1 MGSNYKSSPRYY
13 NPNAASSPEQK
24 IDTPIERD
32 YRFYICKDPS
42 LVTIQEIMKLTSNR
56 ILITGGAVRI
66 GRAIATAFSRAG
78 ADVVIHYRTSSDA
91 AEELAE
97 QLRIS
102 GGRAD
107 TVSGDL
113 ATEKGTASIMEQA
126 LHHGPLD
133 GLVNNAAVFNRTP
146 LAQSDRTT
154 FLNEFGPNLFG
165 PLELIRAFAAQSHLK
180 DRPGAVVNLLD
191 RRIAAHDA
199 GAVPY
204 HLSKIALAEATRL
217 AALEFAPHIRVNGV
231 APGAILPPP
240 EIDDP
245 NYLTQHGG
253 KAPLTHRCTPEDI
266 ASAVLFFFT
275 QPAVTGQV
283 LFIDAGQHLLGNG
296 V

>member
-1 MGSNYKSSPRYY
+1 MHLNNKR
-13 NPNAASSPEQK
+13 
-24 IDTPIERD
+24 I
-32 YRFYICKDPS
+32 
-42 LVTIQEIMKLTSNR
+42 LVT
-56 ILITGGAVRI
+56 GGGVRI
-66 GRAIATAFSRAG
+66 GRAIAAALSRAG
-78 ADVVIHYRTSSDA
+78 ADLVIHYRSSSDA

-97 QLRIS
+97 QLRIA

-107 TVSGDL
+107 TVCGDL
-113 ATEKGTASIMEQA
+113 ATEKGSASVMEQA

-146 LAQSDRTT
+146 LARSDRDT
-154 FLNEFGPNLFG
+154 FLREFGPNLLG
-165 PLELIRAFAAQSHLK
+165 PLELMRAFAAQAHLK
-180 DRPGAVVNLLD
+180 NHPGAIVNLLD

-217 AALEFAPHIRVNGV
+217 AAIEFAPRIRVNGV

-240 EIDDP
+240 ENGDDP
-245 NYLTQHGG
+245 DYLTRHGG
-253 KAPLTHRCTPEDI
+253 NAPLTHRCTPEDI
-266 ASAVLFFFT
+266 ASAVLYFFT
-275 QPAVTGQV
+275 SPAVTGQI

>member
-1 MGSNYKSSPRYY
+1 MKLNSKR
-13 NPNAASSPEQK
+13 
-24 IDTPIERD
+24 I
-32 YRFYICKDPS
+32 
-42 LVTIQEIMKLTSNR
+42 LVT
-56 ILITGGAVRI
+56 GAGVRI
-66 GRAIATAFSRAG
+66 GRAIATALSRAG
-78 ADVVIHYRTSSDA
+78 ADLIIHYRSSSDA

-97 QLRIS
+97 QLRIA

-107 TVSGDL
+107 TVCGDL
-113 ATEKGTASIMEQA
+113 ATGKGTASVMEQA

-146 LAQSDRTT
+146 LAHSDRDT
-154 FLNEFGPNLFG
+154 FLQEFGPNLLA
-165 PLELIRAFAAQSHLK
+165 PLELMRAFAAQTHLK
-180 DRPGAVVNLLD
+180 NHPGNIVNLLD

-231 APGAILPPP
+231 APGPILPPP
-240 EIDDP
+240 EIEDDP
-245 NYLTQHGG
+245 DYLTQHGG
-253 KAPLTHRCTPEDI
+253 KTPLVHRCSPEDI
-266 ASAVLFFFT
+266 AAAVLYFFT
-275 QPAVTGQV
+275 SPAVTGQI

>member
-1 MGSNYKSSPRYY
+1 MSKQICFHRHHIKTGLFFK
-13 NPNAASSPEQK
+13 ACKASRRL
-24 IDTPIERD
+24 TIEEHMNIKGKR
-32 YRFYICKDPS
+32 I
-42 LVTIQEIMKLTSNR
+42 LVT
-56 ILITGGAVRI
+56 GGGVRI
-66 GRAIATAFSRAG
+66 GRSIATTLAQAG
-78 ADVVIHYRTSSDA
+78 ADIVIHYRSSSDA

-97 QLRIS
+97 TLRIS
-102 GGRAD
+102 GARAD
-107 TVSGDL
+107 TVCGDL

-146 LAQSDRTT
+146 LATSDRAA
-154 FLNEFGPNLFG
+154 FLAEFGPNLFG
-165 PLELIRAFAAQSHLK
+165 PLELIRAFAAQPHLEK
-180 DRPGAVVNLLD
+180 HPGTIVNLLD

-217 AALEFAPHIRVNGV
+217 AALEFAPRIRVNGV

-245 NYLTQHGG
+245 DYLTQHGG
-253 KAPLTHRCTPEDI
+253 NAPLTHRCTPEDI

-275 QPAVTGQV
+275 QPALTGQI
-283 LFIDAGQHLLGNG
+283 LFVDAGQHLLGNG